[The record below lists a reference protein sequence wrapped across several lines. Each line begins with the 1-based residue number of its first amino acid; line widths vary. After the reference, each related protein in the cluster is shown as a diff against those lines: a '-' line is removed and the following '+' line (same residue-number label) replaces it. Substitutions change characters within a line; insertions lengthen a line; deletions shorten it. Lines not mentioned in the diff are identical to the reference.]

1 MNGIYIGNDV
11 IKFVFYFWYLCVDYC
26 LDNKSIIGGVS
37 MPSNE
42 YISIPI
48 DSTLKIE
55 SDCILADIGLSTQTV
70 VSMLLRTIVRNKA
83 IPKELFTIDSR
94 AANNAAYLAKLD
106 RSFAEYRKGLGKTHA
121 LLEVP
126 NE

>member
-1 MNGIYIGNDV
+1 MGGI
-11 IKFVFYFWYLCVDYC
+11 FM
-26 LDNKSIIGGVS
+26 STS
-37 MPSNE
+37 E

-48 DSTLKIE
+48 DSELKTE
-55 SDCILADIGLSTQTV
+55 SDCILADIGLSTPVV

-83 IPKELFTIDSR
+83 IPTELFTIDSK

-106 RSFAEYRKGLGKTHA
+106 RSFAEYERGLGEKHT